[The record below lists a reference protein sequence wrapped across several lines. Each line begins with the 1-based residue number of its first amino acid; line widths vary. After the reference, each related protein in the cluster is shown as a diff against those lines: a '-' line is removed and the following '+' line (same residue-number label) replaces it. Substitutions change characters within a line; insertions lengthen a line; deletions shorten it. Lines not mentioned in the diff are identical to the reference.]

1 MEAREVQFGVGD
13 RGGSQGGR
21 REQGWKPGREERTQ
35 VEARE
40 G

>member
-21 REQGWKPGREERTQ
+21 REHGWKPGRYSLE
-35 VEARE
+35 
-40 G
+40 